1 MKTLKKGDDVKRVE
15 DVQAQMMVNNGWEY
29 CPKEL
34 WRDYQPRKVS
44 KNNVVVLD
52 GTISDNLSDKKK
64 RKARKELKKKKHQ
77 SN

>member
-15 DVQAQMMVNNGWEY
+15 DTQAQMMVNNGWEY

-44 KNNVVVLD
+44 KNNVVD

-64 RKARKELKKKKHQ
+64 KKG
-77 SN
+77 S

>member
-15 DVQAQMMVNNGWEY
+15 DTQAQMMVNNGWEY

-44 KNNVVVLD
+44 KNNVVD

-77 SN
+77 PN

>member
-15 DVQAQMMVNNGWEY
+15 DVHAQMMVNNGWEY